1 MSQYT
6 ASVPSDGQV
15 KPEIR
20 SFFEEFY
27 KVSDTPDA
35 LEKYAD
41 QFTKG
46 GKLIMG
52 PNEVNGRDGTWPTS
66 APSSLSGIR
75 CWLDHLDNKLNILAD
90 MK

>member
-6 ASVPSDGQV
+6 ALVPDDGQV

-27 KVSDTPDA
+27 KRSDTPGDH
-35 LEKYAD
+35 ERYA
-41 QFTKG
+41 QSFAKS

-52 PNEVNGRDGTWPTS
+52 PNEANGRDGTS
-66 APSSLSGIR
+66 AGLSHPADARTTTDR
-75 CWLDHLDNKLNILAD
+75 CTGANLD
-90 MK
+90 

>member
-6 ASVPSDGQV
+6 AAVPDDGQV

-27 KVSDTPDA
+27 KRSDTPGDH
-35 LEKYAD
+35 ERYA
-41 QFTKG
+41 QSFAKS

-52 PNEVNGRDGTWPTS
+52 PNEANGRDGMS
-66 APSSLSGIR
+66 AGLQPPSRGSTGHRPIYWSQFGLMR
-75 CWLDHLDNKLNILAD
+75 LQK
-90 MK
+90 